1 MDGFLNLNKPL
12 GFTSH
17 DCVAKLR
24 RILGTKKIGH
34 AGTLDPAASG
44 VLPVAIGRAT
54 RLLQYLPGDKA
65 YKARVR
71 FGVTTD
77 SDDLDGNLL
86 SQNPVP
92 HLTQDAIAPLLPQFQ
107 GTIDQIPPSYSAIQ
121 VDGKRLYDLARAGQA
136 VTAPCRRVQVHRIDL
151 LEWYP
156 GDYPE
161 IDLYIACGSGTYIR
175 SIARDLGAILGTGAT
190 LSALERTHSSGFD
203 LSDSLSFEAVT
214 AQQEAQTLTL
224 VHPEQAVTA
233 LPKLVLADGIAQRWC
248 WGQKIPLEAISL
260 PNAVDLTY
268 RVHRESGGFLGI
280 ARVDGDI
287 LRPSMVY
294 EPDSRF

>member
-1 MDGFLNLNKPL
+1 MDGFLNLNKPI

-65 YKARVR
+65 YKARIR

-77 SDDLDGNLL
+77 SDDLDGNI
-86 SQNPVP
+86 
-92 HLTQDAIAPLLPQFQ
+92 LTQTPAAQLTEDQIIPLLPQFQ

-121 VDGKRLYDLARAGQA
+121 VDGKRLYDLARSGED
-136 VTAPCRRVQVHRIDL
+136 VIAPRRTVQVYQIDL
-151 LEWYP
+151 LGWHP

-161 IDLYIACGSGTYIR
+161 LDLSIACGSGTYIR

-203 LSDSLSFEAVT
+203 LGGSLSFEAVT
-214 AQQEAQTLTL
+214 AQREAQTLTL
-224 VHPEQAVTA
+224 VHPEQAVVA
-233 LPKLVLADGIAQRWC
+233 LSKLVLPDAIAQRWC
-248 WGQKIPLEAISL
+248 WGQKIPLETISL
-260 PNAVDLTY
+260 PNADLIY
-268 RVHRESGGFLGI
+268 RVHRESGEFLGI
-280 ARVDGDI
+280 ARGDGDI